1 MQHVEERARNLS
13 PRAAAPKL
21 SYASRRAVNSC
32 RPVVSR
38 RQKARIFEL
47 LKMRS

>member
-1 MQHVEERARNLS
+1 MQHVEERARILS
-13 PRAAAPKL
+13 PRAAPKL
-21 SYASRRAVNSC
+21 SSASRRAVNSC

-38 RQKARIFEL
+38 RSKARIFEL